1 MKAKYFVVNGAV
13 FLVDC
18 VARVHSA
25 RSRDVTAAGD
35 DHSNMLLSHTYSSR
49 RLENSTCVKR

>member
-25 RSRDVTAAGD
+25 RSHDVTAGGD
-35 DHSNMLLSHTYSSR
+35 DHSNMLLSRT
-49 RLENSTCVKR
+49 